1 MLLITSQASKCLK
14 RCVTSLVVVDRW
26 MVAMLNRSGYR
37 VYEAWKAVNDNN
49 MTKFSASQTDGYYTL
64 AGYEATNN
72 GSYELRQVDIDKW
85 GCFNDNNKLMKPIGY
100 TKISVKEFTPQRK
113 EQDVLYK
120 IIGSVEDSY
129 YAVDEEG
136 KVIIV
141 LTSTIIIVI
150 RKLLQTMFALVCSV
164 EIGSYDVLAVEEL
177 KEYEKI
183 SKSEWAGV
191 KADFIAYLK
200 HLG

>member
-1 MLLITSQASKCLK
+1 MIQECVTGVTEFQSLCGKLDSPATRETLQDQMKLITEEAKELSFAIDNESSEQVLK
-14 RCVTSLVVVDRW
+14 EMCDLLVVVTG

-37 VYEAWKAVNDNN
+37 VYEAWRAVNDNN

-113 EQDVLYK
+113 EQ
-120 IIGSVEDSY
+120 
-129 YAVDEEG
+129 
-136 KVIIV
+136 
-141 LTSTIIIVI
+141 
-150 RKLLQTMFALVCSV
+150 
-164 EIGSYDVLAVEEL
+164 
-177 KEYEKI
+177 
-183 SKSEWAGV
+183 
-191 KADFIAYLK
+191 
-200 HLG
+200 